1 MEKST
6 YIEMEDDVRE
16 DIDVCQPSAPK
27 KEKRRI
33 EDVPPDN
40 KPEPEPQARTV
51 TQDEYFREV
60 STLNG
65 KIRELEQKLSAEQ
78 QENRKQKKDTE
89 EFLRKSEACLD
100 AVSAMLECSSGAT
113 HRQRD
118 FYADAMRKFIG
129 NTKKILRSYA
139 DPMPF

>member
-1 MEKST
+1 MDKST

-16 DIDVCQPSAPK
+16 DIGECLPSAPK
-27 KEKRRI
+27 KEKRRV
-33 EDVPPDN
+33 EDVQPDN
-40 KPEPEPQARTV
+40 KPEPEPQAKTV
-51 TQDEYFREV
+51 TQDEYFEKV

-78 QENRKQKKDTE
+78 QAGRKQKKDTE

>member
-1 MEKST
+1 
-6 YIEMEDDVRE
+6 
-16 DIDVCQPSAPK
+16 
-27 KEKRRI
+27 
-33 EDVPPDN
+33 
-40 KPEPEPQARTV
+40 
-51 TQDEYFREV
+51 V

-78 QENRKQKKDTE
+78 QKNSKQKEDIA

-100 AVSAMLECSSGAT
+100 AVSAMLECSGGAT

-129 NTKKILRSYA
+129 NTKSHLRSYA
-139 DPMPF
+139 DPLPF